1 MLIKQGRYSGYLR
14 PLAYLID
21 LAIILLF
28 AVQFKFE
35 LLDYLNYAILISIG
49 WLVLSIKS
57 KFYEIYRFTKVVRII
72 SLSFLQ
78 AALFILLVF
87 AFFGFF
93 EELSRPASRILIYSV
108 KVLVVI
114 LAVKLSIFYLLKGCK
129 YS

>member
-93 EELSRPASRILIYSV
+93 
-108 KVLVVI
+108 
-114 LAVKLSIFYLLKGCK
+114 
-129 YS
+129 